1 VTTAILAFD
10 AGPDA
15 GMGHQRR
22 MEVLARC
29 LAAKGTETAL
39 IAADERAKADV
50 VVVDSYRFRADDS
63 EHFEGNVLVAL
74 DDLRRDLAV
83 DMVVDP
89 SPGACADPHTAAAH
103 VLAGPTYALI
113 DPALASSPVAPIGA
127 DVHIVLVATGA
138 GDDGGAGARV
148 AAALAEALPQATVRL
163 AVGPWATAAAPE
175 GVDALETTK
184 GLGPALA
191 ESDLVVT
198 AGGVT
203 MLEALALGRPT
214 VAVVLAENQRQAAE
228 GAAAAGAVALAEVRT
243 AAGLAVELA
252 GAPSSRRALSD
263 AARHLIDG
271 RGAERVAERVLSLV

>member
-1 VTTAILAFD
+1 MTTAILAFD

-89 SPGACADPHTAAAH
+89 SPGACADPHT
-103 VLAGPTYALI
+103 AGPTYALI